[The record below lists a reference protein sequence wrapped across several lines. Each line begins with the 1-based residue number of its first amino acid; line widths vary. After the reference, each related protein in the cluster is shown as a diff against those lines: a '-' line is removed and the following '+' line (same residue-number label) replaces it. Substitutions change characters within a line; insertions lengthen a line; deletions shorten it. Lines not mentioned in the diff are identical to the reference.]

1 VNQLIILV
9 ASAVAVGVM
18 VAIAAWA
25 RIARPVAPLDE
36 PAARAL
42 LASEFPDNRPGFVW
56 IAADGAGLIA
66 RDGET
71 ALVLYRLGDSWVGR
85 TLRWEDA
92 LAARVVRGA
101 VRLKLRDPAA
111 PIARLAVSGVTPW
124 PPEDL
129 QTAIAA

>member
-1 VNQLIILV
+1 
-9 ASAVAVGVM
+9 
-18 VAIAAWA
+18 
-25 RIARPVAPLDE
+25 
-36 PAARAL
+36 
-42 LASEFPDNRPGFVW
+42 
-56 IAADGAGLIA
+56 
-66 RDGET
+66 
-71 ALVLYRLGDSWVGR
+71 VLYRLGDSWVGR